1 MRCEKQAVD
10 QKRAA
15 EGNGG
20 AAADRTLSVNTRSGS
35 CAGGPERE
43 ASPNV
48 MRNNVAPTIGRVCR
62 STGQE
67 RRRGHGVSSIVV
79 PSILP

>member
-1 MRCEKQAVD
+1 MRCERQAAD

-15 EGNGG
+15 EGNAG
-20 AAADRTLSVNTRSGS
+20 AADRTLWVNTRSGS

-43 ASPNV
+43 ATLNV
-48 MRNNVAPTIGRVCR
+48 MRNNVAPTLGRVCC
-62 STGQE
+62 SKGQE